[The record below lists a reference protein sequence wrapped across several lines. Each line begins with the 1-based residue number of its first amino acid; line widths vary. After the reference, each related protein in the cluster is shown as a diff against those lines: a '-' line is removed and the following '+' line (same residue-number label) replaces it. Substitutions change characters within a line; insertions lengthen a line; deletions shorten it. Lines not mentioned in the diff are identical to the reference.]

1 VIAAALVLRAQT
13 AQAEFSI
20 SNSKRDEGAYQSA
33 RSGTRSFGQ
42 CPTTTLKE
50 NVMNT
55 KYKYALVMGA
65 GFALG
70 DIAVQDLHA
79 QAKPPAYLIAE
90 VTVNNQDAFMKEF
103 AIPGMKP
110 LQEAGGKFLARGS
123 TPISLEGASP
133 APRVTVIQF
142 DSMDKA

>member
-1 VIAAALVLRAQT
+1 
-13 AQAEFSI
+13 
-20 SNSKRDEGAYQSA
+20 
-33 RSGTRSFGQ
+33 
-42 CPTTTLKE
+42 
-50 NVMNT
+50 MNT

-70 DIAVQDLHA
+70 AIAVQGLHA
-79 QAKPPAYLIAE
+79 QAKPPAYLITE

-142 DSMDKA
+142 DSMDKAQAWWNSPASKDQQAIGNKYATFRTYLVEGLSP